1 MNIPV
6 DAQHFIGVDVSKEKL
21 DIAQSGQSAVE
32 TISNDLSAIEDWMK
46 QINTDRSTLF
56 IVEATGGYERIVVQ
70 SLHQHGIAVAIVNPR
85 RVRDFSSGI
94 GCDAKTD
101 AIDAGM
107 LVRYGE
113 VVKPAPSVAKSKVAQ
128 ELAALVTRRRQLIK
142 MLTMEGNRL
151 DKTDNETILE
161 MLKESISSL
170 KKQIKTIEQAVK
182 KAVYADQKVAR
193 KVEILESVKGIGPV
207 VISTLLAEL
216 PELGTLNRGQIA
228 KLVGVAPMNRDSG
241 KQEGKRFTGSGR
253 HSVRKALYMAAL
265 TAARC
270 NPRVRP
276 FYLRLLAANKPKK
289 LALVAAMRKLLT
301 ILNTLV
307 KRNELWIDPI
317 QTSKKVNGR

>member
-1 MNIPV
+1 
-6 DAQHFIGVDVSKEKL
+6 
-21 DIAQSGQSAVE
+21 
-32 TISNDLSAIEDWMK
+32 
-46 QINTDRSTLF
+46 
-56 IVEATGGYERIVVQ
+56 
-70 SLHQHGIAVAIVNPR
+70 
-85 RVRDFSSGI
+85 
-94 GCDAKTD
+94 
-101 AIDAGM
+101 M

-113 VVKPAPSVAKSKVAQ
+113 VVKPSPSVLKSKAAQ

-142 MLTMEGNRL
+142 MLTMESNRL

-161 MLKESISSL
+161 MLRESISSL
-170 KKQIKTIEQAVK
+170 KKQIKTIDRALENAVH
-182 KAVYADQKVAR
+182 ADPQVAR
-193 KVEILESVKGIGPV
+193 KVEIFESVKGIGPV
-207 VISTLLAEL
+207 VTSTLLVEL

-270 NPRVRP
+270 NPRIRAI
-276 FYLRLLAANKPKK
+276 YLRLLAANKPKK

-307 KRNELWIDPI
+307 KRDELWMEPI
-317 QTSKKVNGR
+317 